1 MNVKDFNQLIQSD
14 NLQRSDRAIELLSLS
29 ACQTAIGDQGAALG
43 LAGVAVREGAI
54 SILGSLWSVND
65 TSTA

>member
-1 MNVKDFNQLIQSD
+1 M
-14 NLQRSDRAIELLSLS
+14 QRSDRAIELLSLS